1 MTGARRRLTVAE
13 RRIVDPVI
21 AAAANEV
28 NPVVAAAGRAVADH
42 FGQLP
47 VELRHEAL
55 VMLMNTIGGALFH
68 AAQTGLAQLEVGPAG
83 VAQPSGIIIVDDHT
97 HRAVE
102 G

>member
-1 MTGARRRLTVAE
+1 MTRRRLTVAE

-28 NPVVAAAGRAVADH
+28 NPVVAAAGRAVAEH
-42 FGQLP
+42 FATLP

-55 VMLMNTIGGALFH
+55 VMLMNTIGGALFN
-68 AAQTGLAQLEVGPAG
+68 AAQTGLARLEVGPGRGAP
-83 VAQPSGIIIVDDHT
+83 AERHHHRRRP